1 MKKKIVFFTGSR
13 SEYDLMSGIYNEIRN
28 IKNYKVS
35 LIVSGSHSSKKFGST
50 YKKIKENKIKIN
62 SFVKIL
68 NKFNSKKDIL
78 KSISDVMIKNFAYLD
93 KLKPN
98 LVFLIGDRYET
109 FSISI
114 LCLILRIPVA
124 HIHGGEVTE
133 GSYDDNFR
141 HAITKFSKYHFVS
154 NHTFKKRVIQLG
166 EQPKHVFNVGGLG
179 VDNIKRLKI
188 LSKDVVLKKFNIKK
202 KYFLVTFH
210 PSSLDKKNS
219 LNYLKNFL
227 SILRHYKE
235 YEIITTYPNAEEG
248 NDQIIK
254 LLRKYQKK
262 NPNLKIF
269 KSLGLTYYLS
279 LMKYC
284 KIVIGNSSSGIAEAP
299 SYKVPTINIGN
310 RQKGRIFAKS
320 VIQCNGSIKDIKNKI
335 KIVLSK
341 NFLKKLRHNKNPY
354 GSGGASKKIL
364 EVLKTLNLK
373 NTSTTKVFY
382 DI

>member
-50 YKKIKENKIKIN
+50 YKKIEENRIKIN

-68 NKFNSKKDIL
+68 NRFNSKKDIL

-154 NHTFKKRVIQLG
+154 NYTFKKRVIQLG
-166 EQPKHVFNVGGLG
+166 EQPNHVFNVGGLG
-179 VDNIKRLKI
+179 VDNIKRLK
-188 LSKDVVLKKFNIKK
+188 KF
-202 KYFLVTFH
+202 
-210 PSSLDKKNS
+210 
-219 LNYLKNFL
+219 
-227 SILRHYKE
+227 
-235 YEIITTYPNAEEG
+235 
-248 NDQIIK
+248 
-254 LLRKYQKK
+254 YQKT
-262 NPNLKIF
+262 LF
-269 KSLGLTYYLS
+269 LKSL
-279 LMKYC
+279 
-284 KIVIGNSSSGIAEAP
+284 I
-299 SYKVPTINIGN
+299 
-310 RQKGRIFAKS
+310 
-320 VIQCNGSIKDIKNKI
+320 
-335 KIVLSK
+335 
-341 NFLKKLRHNKNPY
+341 
-354 GSGGASKKIL
+354 
-364 EVLKTLNLK
+364 
-373 NTSTTKVFY
+373 
-382 DI
+382 